1 MHLAGGVHTP
11 GDMERKRLEGLKV
24 AVLVA
29 DGFEQVEVTR
39 PLKHLLKHGARVDI
53 VSLHRGRIRGINL
66 LDPGIN
72 LRVNRTVDE
81 VSASDYDALLIPGGF
96 VNPDFLRQS
105 EKAKM
110 LVTAF
115 DVAGKPIATLCH
127 GPWVL
132 VSAGLVHDRKL
143 AAWPGI
149 QDDIRNAGGTW
160 VDEPLVR
167 DGNWVTSRS
176 PLDLLQFEQGMVDLF
191 DEAPRRSASSSR
203 PRRFA
208 QYRPTS
214 LLGLTLGL
222 MLGVGLHTL
231 LQRRLLAA

>member
-1 MHLAGGVHTP
+1 MAH
-11 GDMERKRLEGLKV
+11 KRLEGVRV
-24 AVLVA
+24 AVLVT

-39 PLKHLLKHGARVDI
+39 PLKHLLKHGAAVDI

-66 LDPGIN
+66 LHPGIT
-72 LRVNRTVDE
+72 LRVNRTVQQ
-81 VSASDYDALLIPGGF
+81 VNASDYDALLIPGGF

-160 VDEPLVR
+160 IDEPLVR
-167 DGNWVTSRS
+167 DGNWVSSRS
-176 PLDLLQFEQGMVDLF
+176 PLDLLHFERGMVELFEQ
-191 DEAPRRSASSSR
+191 APRRSARRAS

-214 LLGLTLGL
+214 VLALL
-222 MLGVGLHTL
+222 LGVGLHAL
-231 LQRRLLAA
+231 VHRRLLAA

>member
-1 MHLAGGVHTP
+1 
-11 GDMERKRLEGLKV
+11 
-24 AVLVA
+24 
-29 DGFEQVEVTR
+29 
-39 PLKHLLKHGARVDI
+39 
-53 VSLHRGRIRGINL
+53 VS
-66 LDPGIN
+66 
-72 LRVNRTVDE
+72 RTVDQ
-81 VSASDYDALLIPGGF
+81 VSAADYDALFIPGGF
-96 VNPDFLRQS
+96 INPDFLRQS
-105 EKAKM
+105 EKARM

-132 VSAGLVHDRKL
+132 ISAGLVHDRKL

-176 PLDLLQFEQGMVDLF
+176 PLDLLQFERGMVELF
-191 DEAPRRSASSSR
+191 EEAPRRSSPRAR

-214 LLGLTLGL
+214 VLAL
-222 MLGVGLHTL
+222 MLGVGLQAL

>member
-1 MHLAGGVHTP
+1 MGH
-11 GDMERKRLEGLKV
+11 KRLEGLKV

-39 PLKHLLKHGARVDI
+39 PLKHLLKHGAVVDI

-66 LDPGIN
+66 ISPGIK

-81 VSASDYDALLIPGGF
+81 VSASNYDALVIPGGF

-132 VSAGLVHDRKL
+132 ISAGLVHDRKL

-149 QDDIRNAGGTW
+149 QDDVRNAGGTW

-176 PLDLLQFEQGMVDLF
+176 PLDLLHFERGMVELF
-191 DEAPRRSASSSR
+191 EEAPRRSPPRAR
-203 PRRFA
+203 PRKYS
-208 QYRPTS
+208 QYRPS
-214 LLGLTLGL
+214 SVLGL
-222 MLGVGLHTL
+222 MVGVGLQAL

>member
-1 MHLAGGVHTP
+1 
-11 GDMERKRLEGLKV
+11 MERKRLEGLKV

-39 PLKHLLKHGARVDI
+39 PLKHLLKNGAVVDI
-53 VSLHRGRIRGINL
+53 VPLHRGRIRGINL
-66 LDPGIN
+66 LYPGIE
-72 LRVNRTVDE
+72 LRVNRTVGE
-81 VSASDYDALLIPGGF
+81 VNASDYDALVIPGGF
-96 VNPDFLRQS
+96 INPDFLRQS

-132 VSAGLVHDRKL
+132 ISAGLVHDRKL

-176 PLDLLQFEQGMVDLF
+176 PLDLLQFERGMVELF
-191 DEAPRRSASSSR
+191 EEAPRRSSPRAR

-214 LLGLTLGL
+214 VLAL
-222 MLGVGLHTL
+222 MLGVGLQAL

>member
-1 MHLAGGVHTP
+1 
-11 GDMERKRLEGLKV
+11 MERKRLEGLKV

-39 PLKHLLKHGARVDI
+39 PLKHLLKHGAVVDI

-66 LDPGIN
+66 LYPGIE
-72 LRVNRTVDE
+72 LRVNRTVGE
-81 VSASDYDALLIPGGF
+81 VNASDYDALVIPGGF
-96 VNPDFLRQS
+96 INPDFLRQS

-132 VSAGLVHDRKL
+132 ISAGLVHDRKL

-176 PLDLLQFEQGMVDLF
+176 PLDLLQFERGMVELF
-191 DEAPRRSASSSR
+191 EEAPRRSSPRAR

-214 LLGLTLGL
+214 VLAL
-222 MLGVGLHTL
+222 MLGVGLQAL

>member
-1 MHLAGGVHTP
+1 MAH
-11 GDMERKRLEGLKV
+11 KRLEGLKV
-24 AVLVA
+24 AVLA
-29 DGFEQVEVTR
+29 TDGFEQVEVTR
-39 PLKHLLKHGARVDI
+39 PLKHLLKHGAVVDI
-53 VSLHRGRIRGINL
+53 VSLHRGRIRGIKL
-66 LDPGIN
+66 LHPGIK
-72 LRVNRTVDE
+72 LRVNRTVDQ
-81 VSASDYDALLIPGGF
+81 VSASDYDALHIPGGF
-96 VNPDFLRQS
+96 INPDFLRQS

-160 VDEPLVR
+160 LDEPLVR
-167 DGNWVTSRS
+167 DGNWVSSRS
-176 PLDLLQFEQGMVDLF
+176 PLDLLHFERGMVELF
-191 DEAPRRSASSSR
+191 EGAPRRSALGAR

-208 QYRPTS
+208 QYRPRS
-214 LLGLTLGL
+214 VLGFL
-222 MLGVGLHTL
+222 LGVGLHTAL
-231 LQRRLLAA
+231 HRRLLAA

>member
-1 MHLAGGVHTP
+1 
-11 GDMERKRLEGLKV
+11 MERKRLEGLKV

-39 PLKHLLKHGARVDI
+39 PLKHLLKNGAVVDI

-66 LDPGIN
+66 LYPGIE
-72 LRVNRTVDE
+72 LRVNRTVGE
-81 VSASDYDALLIPGGF
+81 VNASDYDALVIPGGF
-96 VNPDFLRQS
+96 INPDFLRQS

-160 VDEPLVR
+160 LDEPLVR
-167 DGNWVTSRS
+167 DGNWVSSRS
-176 PLDLLQFEQGMVDLF
+176 PLDLAHFERGMVELF
-191 DEAPRRSASSSR
+191 EEAPRRSALGAR

-208 QYRPTS
+208 QYRPRS
-214 LLGLTLGL
+214 VLGFL
-222 MLGVGLHTL
+222 LGVGLQTL
-231 LQRRLLAA
+231 LRRRLLAA